1 MADFTLKRES
11 IEEIRDYNVEST
23 QYENMVKDSRLLT
36 SGMLLGFKIKSPALT
51 YMQFQDYITFFNSK
65 YGSLTSFTIDSPF
78 DGVTYA
84 VKFVKGSF
92 KTTYSGGVYQCEF
105 SLERVF

>member
-11 IEEIRDYNVEST
+11 IEEIRDYNVEET
-23 QYENMVKDSRLLT
+23 KYENEVRDARLLT
-36 SGMLLGFKIKSPALT
+36 SGMLLGFKIKSPILT
-51 YMQFQDYITFFNSK
+51 YTKYQDYITFFNGK

-78 DGVTYA
+78 DGVTYT
-84 VKFVKGSF
+84 VKFSKGSF
-92 KTTYSGGVYQCEF
+92 KSTYSGGVFQCEF